1 MKKKPYSRGNRA
13 RKLFSVALF
22 LSWIGFMALAGFFVP
37 SFLTQL
43 PFFQIKRVEV
53 KGNYR
58 IPFEEVREA
67 VHSLSGNLMKLR
79 GPQLRDLLNARFE
92 NRVKRVELRRKFTR
106 EGIVLEVSIEERV
119 PVARL
124 RLGRSYR
131 LLDREGVI
139 FKPLGEEGK
148 GLVEISTYDKEVL
161 LKGFPRLYEEVLSL
175 RMPLNRIL
183 IKKDRV
189 VLELEGRRIVLP
201 PLEFFSDSISER
213 LRMIYNFPQE
223 KVDLRYDRF
232 ILVRN

>member
-13 RKLFSVALF
+13 RKLFSLILF
-22 LSWIGFMALAGFFVP
+22 LSWISFMAFAGFFVP

-58 IPFEEVREA
+58 IPFEEVKEA
-67 VHSLSGNLMKLR
+67 VEGLSGNLMKLK
-79 GPQLRDLLNARFE
+79 GSQLRNLLNARFE
-92 NRVKRVELRRKFTR
+92 NRVKRVELRRRFTR

-119 PVARL
+119 PVAKL
-124 RLGRSYR
+124 RLGGSYR
-131 LLDREGVI
+131 LLDKEGVI

-148 GLVEISTYDKEVL
+148 DLVEIRTYDKDALVE
-161 LKGFPRLYEEVLSL
+161 GFTKLYEEVISL
-175 RMPLNRIL
+175 RIPVKTIL
-183 IKKDRV
+183 IRRDKV
-189 VLELEGRRIVLP
+189 ILELESKRIVLP
-201 PLEFFSDSISER
+201 PLEFFSDNISER